1 MSDPKREIA
10 PREHIKVNTVERLEL
25 ETPIR
30 LEQEPDTVR
39 RLEDDSL
46 TERLYA
52 EAQGEP
58 DLASPLRYLGFISPG
73 TWLTLN
79 GKPHYGASINLAL
92 SLLFIAGPVFCSWKG
107 LFPVPILVSS
117 LALVLMCWGYSVWYV
132 FNHPQK
138 YLSQFETYAQT
149 GLAFLTFWIPF
160 VLCFLLNSGTV
171 LQRTWMGNETMMP
184 EILKGDIVLVDR
196 LAFRKNEPTYGDL
209 VLVEDVYTSHGKK
222 KTRAFFG
229 RIIACPGDQVQLY
242 GVHPSVNN
250 KSLKH
255 YIRRED
261 NDVFKKSVT
270 VYELPYGTDS
280 SQLPVETPK
289 RWYPVIT
296 PNQLLSSP
304 TNQITLEPQLYY
316 VLEDNRD
323 YARTHVK
330 TSYGS
335 IIHRKEIQGRPRYVI
350 YNTEIEKPF
359 NRYGLALQ

>member
-1 MSDPKREIA
+1 MSDSKTEIA
-10 PREHIKVNTVERLEL
+10 PREHKINPTQRLEL
-25 ETPIR
+25 SPPIR
-30 LEQEPDTVR
+30 LEQETETVR
-39 RLEDDSL
+39 RHEDDSL
-46 TERLYA
+46 TERLKA
-52 EAQGEP
+52 EAAGDP

-73 TWLTLN
+73 TWLTIK

-92 SLLFIAGPVFCSWKG
+92 CLLFIAGPAFCSLTN
-107 LFPVPILVSS
+107 LFPVPILAAS
-117 LALVLMCWGYSVWYV
+117 LALVILFWGYSVWHV
-132 FNHPQK
+132 FNHPPR
-138 YLSQFETYAQT
+138 YLSRFETCAQT

-160 VLCFLLNSGTV
+160 VLCFLLNSGAV

-196 LAFRKNEPTYGDL
+196 LAFRRKDPTYGDL
-209 VLVEDVYTSHGKK
+209 VLVEDVYTSHGQK

-229 RIIACPGDQVQLY
+229 RIIACPGDLVQLY

-261 NDVFKKSVT
+261 NDVFKKSIT
-270 VYELPYGTDS
+270 VYELPFGTDDS
-280 SQLPVETPK
+280 LLPVEEPK
-289 RWYPVIT
+289 RWYPVIS

-304 TNQITLEPQLYY
+304 TNQVTLDPQLYY

-335 IIHRKEIQGRPRYVI
+335 IVHRKEIQGRPRYVI